1 MTHPAR
7 TYTITW
13 PDPTP
18 AITRGKGLSGLEFLR
33 AILRGDISGPPSNLL
48 VGIEPLEVDV
58 GRVVMAMTP
67 GEHLYNPVGIVQ
79 GGILTVLLD
88 AAMGCAVASTL
99 PAGDGYTT
107 LEIKTNFLRA
117 VTVETGRIIAEGKTI
132 HVGGRIATAEGR
144 VTDKDGNLIAHGT
157 TTCLVMRGG
166 KAG

>member
-1 MTHPAR
+1 
-7 TYTITW
+7 
-13 PDPTP
+13 
-18 AITRGKGLSGLEFLR
+18 LSGLEFLR

-58 GRVVMAMTP
+58 GRVVMALTP
-67 GEHLYNPVGIVQ
+67 GEHLYNPVGVVQ

-107 LEIKTNFLRA
+107 LEIKTNFLRG
-117 VTVETGRIIAEGKTI
+117 VTVETGRITAEGKTI

-157 TTCLVMRGG
+157 TTCLVSRGG